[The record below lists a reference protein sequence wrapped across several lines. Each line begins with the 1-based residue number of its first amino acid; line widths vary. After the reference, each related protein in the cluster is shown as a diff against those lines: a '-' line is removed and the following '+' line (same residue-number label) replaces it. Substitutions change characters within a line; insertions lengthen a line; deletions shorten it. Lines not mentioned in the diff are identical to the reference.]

1 MYVSMGDM
9 VTVQV
14 GRITNY
20 TFKEI
25 IVYTP
30 TSEPKD
36 NLLIINNKNM
46 LGWLLLLLYIIIPDL
61 PKHLALKI
69 NIN

>member
-1 MYVSMGDM
+1 MYVSMDDM

-25 IVYTP
+25 I
-30 TSEPKD
+30 
-36 NLLIINNKNM
+36 LLIINNKNM
-46 LGWLLLLLYIIIPDL
+46 LG
-61 PKHLALKI
+61 
-69 NIN
+69 